1 MHSPAHV
8 RIVVRQH
15 VFPDFLDLGFGRLF
29 RKFDDLGLD
38 ALEHLVVHAFVIVH
52 AELTGLD
59 HAVAQH
65 DDGVARAPHAFFF
78 LGAIGVGVG
87 HGMAAI
93 AIGQQFKEI
102 WAFAAAHVIHRNLRG
117 GVVFFVVLVFV
128 LFGWVVVV
136 VFVFVLFCFFFFF
149 VV

>member
-15 VFPDFLDLGFGRLF
+15 VFAAFLDLGFGRLF
-29 RKFDDLGLD
+29 RKFDALVLD
-38 ALEHLVVHAFVIVH
+38 ALEHLVVLAFVLVH

-65 DDGVARAPHAFFF
+65 DDGVALAPHALFF
-78 LGAIGVGVG
+78 LGAVGVGVG

-93 AIGQQFKEI
+93 AIGQQFKEVR
-102 WAFAAAHVIHRNLRG
+102 AFAAAHVIDRSLGG
-117 GVVFFVVLVFV
+117 GVDFLDVLAIDLIGRDVVAAYALVLIV
-128 LFGWVVVV
+128 L
-136 VFVFVLFCFFFFF
+136 
-149 VV
+149 